1 MADLLKAWIKKLLG
15 VASPSLHLM
24 GYDYEFDY
32 LMDKRKKRKKKGG
45 EDGI

>member
-1 MADLLKAWIKKLLG
+1 MKKLFKAWIKKLLG
-15 VASPSLHLM
+15 VRSPSLHLM

-45 EDGI
+45 EDDI